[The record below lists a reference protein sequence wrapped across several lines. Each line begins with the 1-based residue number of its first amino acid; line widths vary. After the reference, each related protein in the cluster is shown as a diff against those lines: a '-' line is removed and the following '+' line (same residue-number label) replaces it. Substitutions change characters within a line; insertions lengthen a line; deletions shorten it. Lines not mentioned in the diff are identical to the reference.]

1 MIASIKSC
9 AGSDGVTNR
18 HSDSRS
24 GGGGLTAAAAPAAAG
39 AGAAAISIPPAVTT
53 AAAVASRPSRGRCYL
68 LVAVACW
75 MTLGRHSS
83 LSKAVLG
90 VACKAFSHP
99 AAMLSWLALG
109 TKSQSQKL

>member
-1 MIASIKSC
+1 MIASIKSR

-24 GGGGLTAAAAPAAAG
+24 GGGGLTAAAAAAAA

-53 AAAVASRPSRGRCYL
+53 AAAVASHPSRGRCYL
-68 LVAVACW
+68 LVAVTCW

-83 LSKAVLG
+83 LS
-90 VACKAFSHP
+90 
-99 AAMLSWLALG
+99 
-109 TKSQSQKL
+109 